1 MHWLLEKAEYK
12 CSFRGSNNSTAG
24 GVVGCTQGFDAPA
37 VITAPA
43 AGPNGVEVE
52 CAVGFEPC
60 AFGEAVRGT
69 LVIASSSAGA
79 YEVPLMGQCV
89 PPKPLGPID
98 LSKVSWTVLDA
109 AGCHLCPAGIATG
122 THERAV

>member
-1 MHWLLEKAEYK
+1 MHWLPEKAEYK
-12 CSFRGSNNSTAG
+12 CSFRGGNNSTAS
-24 GVVGCTQGFDAPA
+24 GVVSCTQGFDAPA
-37 VITAPA
+37 TITAPP

-52 CAVGFEPC
+52 CVVGFEPC

-69 LVIASSSAGA
+69 LLIASSSAGS

-98 LSKVSWTVLDA
+98 LSKVRRTASDT
-109 AGCHLCPAGIATG
+109 
-122 THERAV
+122 